1 MIITEVYFL
10 TGGIMKSIKEVTEE
24 LPIYWAS
31 YLINGDSSGLEDG
44 EENLIKETLDY
55 LELSSSECVDVS
67 EDYSFK
73 YGRSDLPDL
82 EGGDYAV
89 YTFISH

>member
-1 MIITEVYFL
+1 MTSEKVFFQ
-10 TGGIMKSIKEVTEE
+10 TGGIMKIIKEITEE

-31 YLINGDSSGLEDG
+31 FLINGDSSGLEDG

-67 EDYSFK
+67 DDYSFRW
-73 YGRSDLPDL
+73 GRSDLPDL
-82 EGGDYAV
+82 LGGDYAV

>member
-10 TGGIMKSIKEVTEE
+10 IGGIMKIIKEITEE

-31 YLINGDSSGLEDG
+31 YLINGDSSGLEDN
-44 EENLIKETLDY
+44 EEILIKDTLEH
-55 LELSSSECVDVS
+55 LELYSSQCVSVS
-67 EDYSFK
+67 DDYSFR

>member
-1 MIITEVYFL
+1 MTSEKVYFQ
-10 TGGIMKSIKEVTEE
+10 TGEIMKSIKEITEE
-24 LPIYWAS
+24 LPIYWAT

-67 EDYSFK
+67 EDYSFRC
-73 YGRSDLPDL
+73 GRSDLPDL
-82 EGGDYAV
+82 LGGDYAV

>member
-1 MIITEVYFL
+1 
-10 TGGIMKSIKEVTEE
+10 MKNIKEITEE

-31 YLINGDSSGLEDG
+31 FLINGDSSGLEDG

-55 LELSSSECVDVS
+55 LELSSSECVAVS
-67 EDYSFK
+67 DDYSFRW
-73 YGRSDLPDL
+73 GRSDLPDL
-82 EGGDYAV
+82 LGGDYAV